1 MTDPNAMEGMMGA
14 MKGQMAMIIPNTM
27 IMSWINAFFSG
38 YVISM
43 SKLRGSVAMQPGV
56 YMGRAC

>member
-1 MTDPNAMEGMMGA
+1 MGA

-43 SKLRGSVAMQPGV
+43 FLLS
-56 YMGRAC
+56 